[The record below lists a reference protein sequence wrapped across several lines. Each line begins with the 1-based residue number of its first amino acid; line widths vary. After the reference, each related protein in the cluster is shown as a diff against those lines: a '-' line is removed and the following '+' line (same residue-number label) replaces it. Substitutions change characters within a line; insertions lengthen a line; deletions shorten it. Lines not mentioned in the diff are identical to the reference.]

1 MNSIFKILKK
11 ELIEVFR
18 DKKSLAMMLI
28 IPLLI
33 PAIVI
38 GMSALFAS
46 EVNKP
51 IDDYNRIGFNYKL
64 SEVEKALA
72 KEYNIIVYEIDDDK
86 IEDEYNK
93 GNIDLYI
100 TKEKNSNTIY
110 GDDIESYTLEDNVYI
125 INGNDNDTTS
135 YAASLMKD
143 FYRDYKESLQAEYL
157 SNKGI
162 NPSEVSNILIVSEN
176 IITKNNYFASYI
188 INYAFL
194 FIIMAITISAT
205 YPATDATAGE
215 KERGTLETLL
225 TFPIKSRDI
234 IIGKFLSISLSSI
247 ITGILGLLLTEVSLA
262 FAGDNFDIYNGA
274 NLLLSSKALIF
285 AIIVIVSYSFLISGL
300 CVAIASKCKTFKEAQ
315 SALTPLTFISFFP
328 GMIAFMMNIEVTN
341 VTSIIP
347 FLNNSLIFREIVDGN
362 FNILHIV
369 LMLIS
374 SIVFIGLVLKLI
386 ITQYKSEKVLFTE

>member
-1 MNSIFKILKK
+1 
-11 ELIEVFR
+11 
-18 DKKSLAMMLI
+18 
-28 IPLLI
+28 
-33 PAIVI
+33 
-38 GMSALFAS
+38 
-46 EVNKP
+46 
-51 IDDYNRIGFNYKL
+51 
-64 SEVEKALA
+64 
-72 KEYNIIVYEIDDDK
+72 
-86 IEDEYNK
+86 
-93 GNIDLYI
+93 
-100 TKEKNSNTIY
+100 
-110 GDDIESYTLEDNVYI
+110 
-125 INGNDNDTTS
+125 
-135 YAASLMKD
+135 MKD
-143 FYRDYKESLQAEYL
+143 FYNDYKESLQAEYL

-162 NPSEVSNILIVSEN
+162 NPSEVSNILTVSEN

-262 FAGDNFDIYNGA
+262 FAKDNFDIYNGA

-285 AIIVIVSYSFLISGL
+285 AIIVIIAYSFLISGL
-300 CVAIASKCKTFKEAQ
+300 CVAIASKSKTFKEAQ

-341 VTSIIP
+341 ITSIIP
-347 FLNNSLIFREIVDGN
+347 FLNNSLIFGEIVDGN
-362 FNILHIV
+362 FNILHII

-374 SIVFIGLVLKLI
+374 SIIFIGLVLKLI
-386 ITQYKSEKVLFTE
+386 ITQYKSEKVLFSE